1 MPSQTTSRPLGKNL
15 EPLMLERR
23 NTLLALVWTA
33 LGTAFPHA
41 FATVLATLFATMLA
55 TVFATA
61 VQAQSLGDLLE
72 RAVTTHPSVRGQ
84 RSQRAV
90 AASELDYARQQFY
103 PTPSVSI
110 EQVSAGPRD
119 PSYAADANVT
129 IFRLQQPLWTHGRLD
144 AGMDKAQASADMS
157 AQGYDDVRQQ
167 LVLRLL
173 QAWADGYGADLKQL
187 ALQTSVT
194 THERLQA
201 QVGRRIADGASAPT
215 EKVLTDGRLAQV
227 RAQLQAVGVQAQT
240 ARMRLEQLT
249 GAAVRTTWELAQERE
264 LPPMDAAQAVDA
276 ALRRS
281 AALQRLQAAV
291 RMQEAEVV
299 ERKSERWPEVYAR
312 AEYQKGNAAVAG
324 APDAQRLF
332 VGLQSKLGAGLSTL
346 SGIEASQNKVAVA
359 QAEVE
364 SAQRTLAEQ
373 VLADWSQLASIK
385 ARQSE
390 LEASL
395 QASRETAL
403 AWDRQFLA
411 GRKSWVEVMNGAR
424 ELAQAETDL
433 ADVRAARVLL
443 SWRLALYT
451 QGLDSLLPG
460 KANP

>member
-1 MPSQTTSRPLGKNL
+1 
-15 EPLMLERR
+15 MLERR
-23 NTLLALVWTA
+23 NALPALVWTA

-41 FATVLATLFATMLA
+41 FATVLATLFVTL
-55 TVFATA
+55 FATTA
-61 VQAQSLGDLLE
+61 QAQSLSDLLE
-72 RAVTTHPSVRGQ
+72 RAVTTHPSVQGQ

-110 EQVSAGPRD
+110 EQVSTGPRD
-119 PSYAADANVT
+119 PSYVADANVT

-144 AGMDKAQASADMS
+144 AGMDKAQASADMA
-157 AQGYDDVRQQ
+157 AQGFDDVRQQ
-167 LVLRLL
+167 LALRLL
-173 QAWADGYGADLKQL
+173 QAWADGYGAELKQL
-187 ALQTSVT
+187 ALQTSVA

-215 EKVLTDGRLAQV
+215 EKVLTDGRLAQA
-227 RAQLQAVGVQAQT
+227 RAQLQAAVVQAQT
-240 ARMRLEQLT
+240 ARMRLEQIT
-249 GAAVRTTWELAQERE
+249 GAPVRATWELARERE
-264 LPPMDAAQAVDA
+264 LPPMDAAQALDA
-276 ALRRS
+276 AVRRS
-281 AALQRLQAAV
+281 AAVQKLQAAV
-291 RMQEAEVV
+291 RMQEAEVA

-312 AEYQKGNAAVAG
+312 AEYQRGNAAVAG

-332 VGLQSKLGAGLSTL
+332 VGVQSKLGAGLSTFA
-346 SGIEASQNKVAVA
+346 GIEASQNKVAVA

-373 VLADWSQLASIK
+373 VLADWSQLASTK
-385 ARQSE
+385 ARQAE

-424 ELAQAETDL
+424 ELAQAETDV